1 MTEKSLRERAQT
13 LAEAL
18 PYLHKYQGRAVVVKY
33 GGSVM
38 LEPELQASVLR
49 DVVLLGYVGISTI
62 LVHGGGRE
70 ISEMM
75 RRLGREPKVVNGL
88 RVTDEET
95 MRIAQ
100 MVLVGRINQEI
111 VSAINQQGGK
121 AVGLSGKDGNLLL
134 ASKKEGPDDLGL
146 VGEIEEVSTEILD
159 ILVRAGY
166 VPVVAPIAV
175 GRQGET
181 FNVNADHAAG
191 RLAAAVKA
199 AKLIVLSDVPGILRD
214 RSDESTLVSALTAA
228 EAQALI
234 DQGII
239 ESGMLPKVQGCLE
252 AIRSGVERCHLIDGR
267 LPHAI
272 LMELL
277 TDAGIGTMIT
287 A

>member
-1 MTEKSLRERAQT
+1 MTQKSLRERAQT

-62 LVHGGGRE
+62 LVHGGGPD

-111 VSAINQQGGK
+111 VSAINQQDGK
-121 AVGLSGKDGNLLL
+121 AVGLSGKDGNLLI
-134 ASKKEGPDDLGL
+134 ASKKEGPVDLGL

-199 AKLIVLSDVPGILRD
+199 VKLIVLSDVPGILRD
-214 RSDESTLVSALTAA
+214 RRDESTLVSALTAA
-228 EAQALI
+228 EAQTLI

-239 ESGMLPKVQGCLE
+239 EAGMLPKVQGCLE
-252 AIRSGVERCHLIDGR
+252 AIRSGVQRCHLIDGR

>member
-18 PYLHKYQGRAVVVKY
+18 PYLHKYHGSSVTIKC

-38 LEPELQASVLR
+38 LDADLQAGVLR
-49 DVVLLGYVGISTI
+49 DVILLSYVGISTI
-62 LVHGGGRE
+62 LVHGGGPE

-75 RRLGREPKVVNGL
+75 RRLGREPQVVEGL
-88 RVTDEET
+88 RVTDAET

-100 MVLVGRINQEI
+100 MVLVGRINQDI

-121 AVGLSGKDGNLLL
+121 AVGLSGKDAGLLV
-134 ASKKEGPDDLGL
+134 ASKKEGPVDLGL
-146 VGEIEEVSTEILD
+146 VGEVEEVRPEILHT
-159 ILVRAGY
+159 LVGAGY

-214 RSDESTLVSALTAA
+214 RHDESTLISALTAA
-228 EAQALI
+228 EAQALLDAGVI
-234 DQGII
+234 EQGMI
-239 ESGMLPKVQGCLE
+239 PKVQGCLD
-252 AIRSGVERCHLIDGR
+252 AARSGVERCHLIDGR
-267 LPHAI
+267 VPHAI
-272 LMELL
+272 LIELL
-277 TDAGIGTMIT
+277 TDAGIGTMIS

>member
-38 LEPELQASVLR
+38 LDAELQASVLR

-62 LVHGGGRE
+62 LVHGGGPE

-121 AVGLSGKDGNLLL
+121 AVGLSGKDGNLLI
-134 ASKKEGPDDLGL
+134 ASKKEGPVDLGL
-146 VGEIEEVSTEILD
+146 VGQVEEVSTDILD
-159 ILVRAGY
+159 TLVRAGY
-166 VPVVAPIAV
+166 IPVVAPIAI

>member
-1 MTEKSLRERAQT
+1 
-13 LAEAL
+13 
-18 PYLHKYQGRAVVVKY
+18 
-33 GGSVM
+33 
-38 LEPELQASVLR
+38 
-49 DVVLLGYVGISTI
+49 
-62 LVHGGGRE
+62 
-70 ISEMM
+70 
-75 RRLGREPKVVNGL
+75 
-88 RVTDEET
+88 
-95 MRIAQ
+95 
-100 MVLVGRINQEI
+100 
-111 VSAINQQGGK
+111 
-121 AVGLSGKDGNLLL
+121 
-134 ASKKEGPDDLGL
+134 
-146 VGEIEEVSTEILD
+146 
-159 ILVRAGY
+159 
-166 VPVVAPIAV
+166 
-175 GRQGET
+175 
-181 FNVNADHAAG
+181 
-191 RLAAAVKA
+191 VKA

>member
-18 PYLHKYQGRAVVVKY
+18 PYLHKYHGSSVTIKC

-38 LEPELQASVLR
+38 LDADLQAGVLR
-49 DVVLLGYVGISTI
+49 DVILLSYVGISTI
-62 LVHGGGRE
+62 LVHGGGPE

-75 RRLGREPKVVNGL
+75 RRLGREPQVVEGL
-88 RVTDEET
+88 RVTDAET

-100 MVLVGRINQEI
+100 MVLVGRINQDI

-121 AVGLSGKDGNLLL
+121 AVGLSGKDAGLLV
-134 ASKKEGPDDLGL
+134 ASKKEGPVDLGL
-146 VGEIEEVSTEILD
+146 VGEVEEVCPEILHT
-159 ILVRAGY
+159 LVGAGY
-166 VPVVAPIAV
+166 IPVVAPIAV

-199 AKLIVLSDVPGILRD
+199 AKLIVLSDVPGVLRD
-214 RSDESTLVSALTAA
+214 RHDESTLISALTAA
-228 EAQALI
+228 EARALLDAGVI
-234 DQGII
+234 EQGMI
-239 ESGMLPKVQGCLE
+239 PKVQGCLD
-252 AIRSGVERCHLIDGR
+252 AVRSGVERCHLIDGR
-267 LPHAI
+267 VPHAI
-272 LMELL
+272 LIELL
-277 TDAGIGTMIT
+277 TDAGIGTMIS

>member
-18 PYLHKYQGRAVVVKY
+18 PYLHKYHGSSVTIKC

-38 LEPELQASVLR
+38 LDADLQAGVLR
-49 DVVLLGYVGISTI
+49 DVILLSYVGISTI
-62 LVHGGGRE
+62 LVHGGGPE

-75 RRLGREPKVVNGL
+75 RRLGREPQVVEGL
-88 RVTDEET
+88 RVTDAET

-100 MVLVGRINQEI
+100 MVLVGRINQDI

-121 AVGLSGKDGNLLL
+121 AVGLSGKDAGLLV
-134 ASKKEGPDDLGL
+134 ASKKEGPVDLGL
-146 VGEIEEVSTEILD
+146 VGEVEEVRPEILHT
-159 ILVRAGY
+159 LVGAGY

-199 AKLIVLSDVPGILRD
+199 AKLIVLSDVPGVLRD
-214 RSDESTLVSALTAA
+214 RHDESTLISALTAA
-228 EAQALI
+228 EARALLDAGVI
-234 DQGII
+234 EQGMI
-239 ESGMLPKVQGCLE
+239 PKVQGCLD
-252 AIRSGVERCHLIDGR
+252 AVRSGVERCHLIDGR
-267 LPHAI
+267 VPHAI
-272 LMELL
+272 LIELL
-277 TDAGIGTMIT
+277 TDAGIGTMIS